1 LQISQKCE
9 RNYTRNWITT
19 LPDRVDHVE
28 SHLNTAGEKATLPDR
43 VDHVESHL
51 NTAGEKATLPDR
63 VDHIES
69 HLNAALGVVRPR
81 LAQAAHA
88 VVAVAQDL
96 DPHAVVLLRGRD
108 RSTCKTTFPSR
119 SPTG

>member
-1 LQISQKCE
+1 MQISQKCE

-43 VDHVESHL
+43 VDHIESHL
-51 NTAGEKATLPDR
+51 NT
-63 VDHIES
+63 
-69 HLNAALGVVRPR
+69 ALGVVRPR

-96 DPHAVVLLRGRD
+96 DPHTVVLLWGRFN
-108 RSTCKTTFPSR
+108 KI
-119 SPTG
+119 